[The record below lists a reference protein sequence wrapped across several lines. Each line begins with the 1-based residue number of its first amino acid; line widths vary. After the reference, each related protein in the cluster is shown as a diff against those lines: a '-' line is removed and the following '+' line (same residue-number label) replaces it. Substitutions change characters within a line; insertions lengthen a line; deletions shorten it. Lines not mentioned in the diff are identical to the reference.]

1 MPPEIVPNRGFGYV
15 PFGYGLFGLA
25 MTIEG
30 DNEAEVT
37 PLDLDLEAQQLGGT
51 SGVSAEIVVAELA
64 VDGQTAKAGV
74 IRQLPDRVEWSK
86 P

>member
-1 MPPEIVPNRGFGYV
+1 MAIDLDRGYGSIPYGSGLYGYGMTVEGDNDAEIVP
-15 PFGYGLFGLA
+15 LE
-25 MTIEG
+25 I
-30 DNEAEVT
+30 
-37 PLDLDLEAQQLGGT
+37 DLEAQQLGGS
-51 SGVSAEIVVAELA
+51 SGVSAEIVVAELE